1 MPNICKIDENG
12 YLYFKRGRR
21 FKRQSCLNPA
31 WGGYCSDACPYFHTH
46 QRHDSLRKLHLC
58 NDIEYVFKIIDERID
73 NQDNPNDSIE
83 GDLDNINLKLEK
95 RGN

>member
-1 MPNICKIDENG
+1 MIVKINRSG
-12 YLYFKRGRR
+12 FLYFKRSGSFRPIGCVGKWE
-21 FKRQSCLNPA
+21 F
-31 WGGYCSDACPYFHTH
+31 CSDRCPHFHTYPETDH
-46 QRHDSLRKLHLC
+46 RYAKLHLC
-58 NDIEYVFKIIDERID
+58 NGIIYTMDEIIDERVNSD